1 MSDSDLFA
9 RLESADGDSPSN
21 SQEGD
26 ESGSIPDSGISLN
39 EKPQLYEK
47 LYVEDVGQDTKGGK
61 RQVYDKNGC
70 IIGMFFMTIFKKKG
84 YININSL
91 IKSCLTV

>member
-26 ESGSIPDSGISLN
+26 ESGSIPDSGISIN

-47 LYVEDVGQDTKGGK
+47 LYVEDVGQNTKGGK

-70 IIGMFFMTIFKKKG
+70 IIGMFFKR
-84 YININSL
+84 YINIYSL
-91 IKSCLTV
+91 MKSCLKLQGKY